1 LTTQAP
7 VAREEGIIS
16 QLKARFPE
24 AIKETKI
31 DRPRRVTIDFDKAS
45 VLEIATFTRDE
56 LGFDHV
62 KGVAGVDFPTQK
74 KIEVLYFVGSYS
86 KSEVQDLIL
95 VLKSELPRDNPVIQS
110 VVSIW
115 QSAHYHERET
125 FEMFG
130 VKFEGH
136 PDLRK
141 LLTLDNWEGPPP
153 MLKDVKFPEMGQR

>member
-1 LTTQAP
+1 MSQASIS
-7 VAREEGIIS
+7 REENTIE
-16 QLKARFPE
+16 QLKAQFPD
-24 AIKETKI
+24 AIKDAEVE
-31 DRPRRVTIDFDKAS
+31 RPHRITVKFEKDHLLD
-45 VLEIATFTRDE
+45 IARFMRDQ

-74 KIEVLYFVGSYS
+74 KIEVLYFAGSYS
-86 KSEVQDLIL
+86 KAEVKDFIVIL
-95 VLKSELPRDNPVIQS
+95 KTGLPRDNPTIAS
-110 VVSIW
+110 VVSVW
-115 QSAHYHERET
+115 ESAHYHERET

-141 LLTLDNWEGPPP
+141 LLTLENWEGPPP

>member
-1 LTTQAP
+1 MSETSLSK
-7 VAREEGIIS
+7 EETLIDR
-16 QLKARFPE
+16 LKAQFPQ
-24 AIKETKI
+24 AIKDTKI
-31 DRPRRVTIDFDKAS
+31 DRPLRVTVNFEKDH
-45 VLEIATFTRDE
+45 VLEISRFMCDE

-74 KIEVLYFVGSYS
+74 RIEVLYFVGSYS
-86 KSEVQDLIL
+86 KPEVQDLI
-95 VLKSELPRDNPVIQS
+95 VILKAELPRDNPTIPS
-110 VVSIW
+110 VVSVW

-141 LLTLDNWEGPPP
+141 LLTQDNWEGPPP

>member
-1 LTTQAP
+1 MSEASRS
-7 VAREEGIIS
+7 REEALIGR
-16 QLKARFPE
+16 LKAQFPE
-24 AIKETKI
+24 AIKEGKI
-31 DRPRRVTIDFDKAS
+31 DRLRRITINFEKDR
-45 VLEIATFTRDE
+45 VLDISRFMCEE

-74 KIEVLYFVGSYS
+74 KIEILYFVGSYS
-86 KSEVQDLIL
+86 KPEVQDMIV
-95 VLKSELPRDNPVIQS
+95 VLKAELPRDNPVISS
-110 VVSIW
+110 VVSVW

-141 LLTLDNWEGPPP
+141 LLTQDNWEGPPP
-153 MLKDVKFPEMGQR
+153 MFKDVKFPEMGQR

>member
-1 LTTQAP
+1 MVQLALT
-7 VAREEGIIS
+7 REETLIN
-16 QLKARFPE
+16 QLKSRFPQE
-24 AIKETKI
+24 IKETKI
-31 DRPRRVTIDFDKAS
+31 DRPRRVTVTFDKDH
-45 VLEIATFTRDE
+45 VLDVSKFMRDE

-62 KGVAGVDFPTQK
+62 KGVAGVDYPTHK
-74 KIEVLYFVGSYS
+74 KLEVLYFTASFT
-86 KSEVQDLIL
+86 KTETQDIMVIL
-95 VLKSELPRDNPVIQS
+95 KTELPRDNPVINS

-115 QSAHYHERET
+115 PSAHYHERET

-153 MLKDVKFPEMGQR
+153 MLKDIKFPEMGQR

>member
-1 LTTQAP
+1 MSDAFRS
-7 VAREEGIIS
+7 REEALIDR
-16 QLKARFPE
+16 LKAQFPE
-24 AIKETKI
+24 AIKEGKL
-31 DRPRRVTIDFDKAS
+31 DRPRRITVNFEKDRLLDISRFMC
-45 VLEIATFTRDE
+45 DE

-86 KSEVQDLIL
+86 KTEVQDMIV
-95 VLKSELPRDNPVIQS
+95 VLKAELPRDNPVIAS
-110 VVSIW
+110 VVSVW

-141 LLTLDNWEGPPP
+141 LLTQDNWEGPPP